1 MTGSFWAADPRL
13 GGAIVS
19 EACHFVDLLC
29 WLTDSEPVSVSAYCL
44 PLNSKEPIG
53 ANNITANLL
62 FADGSIGAL
71 TYCTVGSRT
80 SAGERVEVFAP
91 GMAVEVENFKRLS
104 VQGQTLR
111 TRKKWLPEKGYAEQI
126 NSFIE
131 DLRIGRQPAVTA
143 RDGARA
149 TLVCL
154 RLLESARQRA
164 HCAIDLDSVLT

>member
-1 MTGSFWAADPRL
+1 
-13 GGAIVS
+13 
-19 EACHFVDLLC
+19 LLC
-29 WLTDSEPVSVSAYCL
+29 WLTDSEPVSVSTYCL

-91 GMAVEVENFKRLS
+91 GMAAEAEKLKRFSVE
-104 VQGQTLR
+104 GQTLR
-111 TRKKWLPEKGYAEQI
+111 TRKQWLPEKGCADQI
-126 NSFIE
+126 NAFPGG
-131 DLRIGRQPAVTA
+131 LREGRQPSVTG